1 MGWRRPSREGRTTGG
16 DNTGMQA
23 LDLPALTH
31 TVLWAG
37 FALSALFGALLQR
50 THFCTMGAVADIVN
64 MGDWTRMR
72 MWVLAVA
79 VAMLGFN
86 TMVGLGWVSAGKSVY
101 GGPQLWWLSAL
112 VGGAMFGFGMVLAS
126 GCGSKSLVRVGG
138 GNLKSLVVVVLI
150 GLSGFITMKG
160 VTGVWRVGTI
170 DKVAVALPA
179 GQDLPSL
186 AAQAW
191 GASAAVWAP
200 WLALAFAGL
209 MLAWVLWR
217 PEGRRAEVW
226 LGGVGVGLVIV
237 GLWWV
242 SGRLGYVAEDPNTL
256 EEVFLATNSKR
267 MEAMSMVAPIG
278 YLLDWLMFYSD
289 TSKLL
294 SLGIVS
300 VLGVVVGAAVVA
312 LLERSFRWEGFGSV
326 EDTANHLVGAV
337 LMGVGG
343 VTAMGCTIGQGLS
356 GVSTLSLGSF
366 LALAGIGAGAVAAL
380 RYQVWRMEKML

>member
-1 MGWRRPSREGRTTGG
+1 
-16 DNTGMQA
+16 
-23 LDLPALTH
+23 
-31 TVLWAG
+31 
-37 FALSALFGALLQR
+37 
-50 THFCTMGAVADIVN
+50 
-64 MGDWTRMR
+64 
-72 MWVLAVA
+72 
-79 VAMLGFN
+79 
-86 TMVGLGWVSAGKSVY
+86 
-101 GGPQLWWLSAL
+101 
-112 VGGAMFGFGMVLAS
+112 
-126 GCGSKSLVRVGG
+126 
-138 GNLKSLVVVVLI
+138 
-150 GLSGFITMKG
+150 
-160 VTGVWRVGTI
+160 
-170 DKVAVALPA
+170 
-179 GQDLPSL
+179 
-186 AAQAW
+186 
-191 GASAAVWAP
+191 
-200 WLALAFAGL
+200 
-209 MLAWVLWR
+209 
-217 PEGRRAEVW
+217 
-226 LGGVGVGLVIV
+226 
-237 GLWWV
+237 V

-366 LALAGIGAGAVAAL
+366 LALVGIGAGAVAAL